1 MPPPAPDRR
10 WFAAWDPSRWGSLA
24 ADPSISILPFGSG
37 SSDPC
42 VLRSRHQSR
51 ILNLFNDP
59 RARNHFRWSCRAGLR
74 QLPERVPEPLAHG
87 REHCPSALALPKLR
101 TKAGVVGECAAG
113 EWIGWRY
120 PLVELAVGALWS
132 TVAWRGLASATG
144 LVPSDLLLAVVIYG
158 LSQMILLW
166 LLVALSILD
175 FENLW
180 LPDKVTIPGIL
191 IGFATT
197 LLYAAVSS
205 KRVFAFYGALE
216 LRSRFMWDIVWQRL
230 LAILAAAGLI
240 LLIRWVYWLIRRR
253 EGIGLGDAKLMAM
266 LAAWLGLPGA
276 LLAFGLGAVLGA
288 IAALVLLVLPSTREN
303 KEGWAQIKLPLGTFL
318 CVGGIVS
325 SLWGERIIDAYR
337 RWAGF

>member
-1 MPPPAPDRR
+1 MIRVLGTI
-10 WFAAWDPSRWGSLA
+10 FAGLLGLAFGSFLNVCLSRWPTGESIVHPRSHCMTCGRTLA
-24 ADPSISILPFGSG
+24 WWENVPLVSWLF
-37 SSDPC
+37 
-42 VLRSRHQSR
+42 LRGRCR
-51 ILNLFNDP
+51 
-59 RARNHFRWSCRAGLR
+59 SCHA
-74 QLPERVPEPLAHG
+74 
-87 REHCPSALALPKLR
+87 
-101 TKAGVVGECAAG
+101 
-113 EWIGWRY
+113 WIGWRY
-120 PLVELAVGALWS
+120 PLVELAVGVLWA
-132 TVAWRGLASATG
+132 TVAWRGLTSATG
-144 LVPSDLLLAVVIYG
+144 LVPSDLLLAVAIYG

-197 LLYAAVSS
+197 LLYAAVNS

-276 LLAFGLGAVLGA
+276 LLAFGLGVVLGS
-288 IAALVLLVLPSTREN
+288 IAALVLLVLPYTRKST
-303 KEGWAQIKLPLGTFL
+303 EGWAHIKLPLGTFL

-325 SLWGERIIDAYR
+325 SLWGERMIDAYR